1 MFIWVSADRDAS
13 NIHFVFPPCHD
24 PHLATMTTL
33 EVSEKLALIKENLV
47 EVLNPEIIEAVLT
60 EGRNLRIYWGE

>member
-1 MFIWVSADRDAS
+1 
-13 NIHFVFPPCHD
+13 
-24 PHLATMTTL
+24 MTTL

-47 EVLNPEIIEAVLT
+47 EVLNPEIIETALS